1 MKDLLGFFLR
11 WSLFFFVRMG
21 PCERVPGDVSSPVLV
36 NVSSHCTREAG
47 YETRSDVAASID
59 GPFSSTDYLG
69 SFELHRSNGFPPP
82 RERFSREMF
91 VYTWFQSGALSAFF
105 L

>member
-1 MKDLLGFFLR
+1 
-11 WSLFFFVRMG
+11 MG
-21 PCERVPGDVSSPVLV
+21 PCERVSGDVSSLFLV

-47 YETRSDVAASID
+47 HETRSDVAASID

-69 SFELHRSNGFPPP
+69 SFELHRSNGLPPVNA
-82 RERFSREMF
+82 SRVRCLCIHGFRVE
-91 VYTWFQSGALSAFF
+91 LSPLSFYELGGMVFFF